1 VTPGW
6 LIILGSMAVI
16 IGATGGAV
24 RFGGFRSGRSWKVQ
38 SATAR
43 GAIAFVGLLL
53 LFIGVGQLLGY
64 GDRLGITA
72 ATRIVTGPVGVDL
85 LLIAVGLLSLHSA
98 IFVKS
103 YIRAED
109 DATGVLNKILGHRAV
124 AFARILTFGIS
135 AVLLASGIWGLA
147 HDLTR

>member
-1 VTPGW
+1 MSFVW

-43 GAIAFVGLLL
+43 AAITSFGMLLV
-53 LFIGVGQLLGY
+53 FIGGGQLLGY

-85 LLIAVGLLSLHSA
+85 LLIAVGLLVLFSA
-98 IFVKS
+98 FFVNS

-109 DATGVLNKILGHRAV
+109 VATGVLNRIPGHRAV
-124 AFARILTFGIS
+124 GLARVLTFSVS
-135 AVLLASGIWGLA
+135 AVLLASGIWGLV